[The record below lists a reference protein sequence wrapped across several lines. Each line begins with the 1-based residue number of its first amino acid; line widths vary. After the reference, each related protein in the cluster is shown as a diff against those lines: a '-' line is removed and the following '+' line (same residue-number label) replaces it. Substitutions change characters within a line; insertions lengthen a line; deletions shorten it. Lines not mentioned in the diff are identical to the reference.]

1 MSMWPTQ
8 GYSNIKL
15 RFEGSNLIEDT
26 CDPTS
31 GGPVMSKIMSLAG
44 AKWEPNGRLGTKTT
58 VTVRG
63 KNYTIYK
70 DTWGKASIGEGT
82 PTNFASLMT
91 PEGLYGEYQKNYEEA
106 KGANEARYQELKT
119 GYGNLE
125 GEMMGLTEGM
135 GDTARARAAE
145 GRERQVGQG
154 MQDLVTSGLYGTSM
168 QQGVRSGAERVY
180 NEAMGSIDEGVNAQ
194 KLGVLGNVRGNAL
207 GMIERRQDTYPD
219 MGLLMQLAQMAG
231 SYGGGQQLGG
241 LFDIGQS
248 MGLGG
253 SGARSTVPQE
263 MGVGQYSSPNFYGG
277 LNYNSGSQTPTRW

>member
-1 MSMWPTQ
+1 MAMPNFP
-8 GYSNIKL
+8 NIKL

-31 GGPVMSKIMSLAG
+31 GGPVMSKIISLAG
-44 AKWEPNGRLGTKTT
+44 AKWEPDGRRGTKTT
-58 VTVRG
+58 LTVRG
-63 KNYTIYK
+63 KNYTVYK
-70 DTWGKASIGEGT
+70 DAYTGAASVGEGT
-82 PTNFASLMT
+82 PTAFASLMT

-125 GEMMGLTEGM
+125 GEMMGLTAGM
-135 GDTARARAAE
+135 GDTARARAAD

-219 MGLLMQLAQMAG
+219 MGLLMQLAQMYG
-231 SYGGGQQLGG
+231 NYGGQSGG
-241 LFDIGQS
+241 LFDTQGQLT
-248 MGLGG
+248 GLNSRGG
-253 SGARSTVPQE
+253 MSSTVPRE
-263 MGVGQYSSPNFYGG
+263 MGVGQYSSSNYSG
-277 LNYNSGSQTPTRW
+277 LGYDSGSHTPTRWWK